1 MKNIRLYTL
10 IAILLMAGGVTVK
23 AQEYLP
29 ITQKGNEWHT
39 FETAIHWI
47 NNYVNWCSGDTLIG
61 DVRYTKIMGTVNN
74 GNLNLFTVLREEG
87 GKVWERHLNTSA
99 ETLLY
104 DFTASVGDTLCFGEP
119 GASFV
124 LDSISMVQIGGFDRR
139 KFWFGLEYDGL
150 GNPRAKETWVEGIG
164 SDYGLLWSGYYGVYD
179 GWHCLLCFHQNGE
192 LVWQN
197 PEYNTCT
204 YPYDAVEESEDSEI
218 SVYPNPGSNILSIR
232 TALQNAS
239 IEIYDLSGKLIHKQ
253 EITDNVTSIN
263 AEGWAAGAY
272 VWKVYAS
279 NSGVSTGSTTA
290 GSGTLAET
298 GKWIKELNK

>member
-1 MKNIRLYTL
+1 MKATKIYTL
-10 IAILLMAGGVTVK
+10 LALLLMAGGVTVQ

-29 ITQKGNEWHT
+29 MVQKGNEWHT

-47 NNYVNWCSGDTLIG
+47 NNIVNWCTGDTIIE
-61 DVRYTKIMGTVNN
+61 DVRYMKIMGSIND
-74 GNLNLFTVLREEG
+74 GPSALFTVLREEN
-87 GKVWERHLNTSA
+87 GKVWMRYLSTSE

-124 LDSISMVQIGGFDRR
+124 LDSISTEQIGGVDRR
-139 KFWFGLEYDGL
+139 KFWFGLEYDGS

-164 SDYGLLWSGYYGVYD
+164 SDYGLLWSGYYGIPD

-204 YPYDAVEESEDSEI
+204 YPYDAVEETERETVV
-218 SVYPNPGSNILSIR
+218 VYPNPGNNVLNIC
-232 TALQNAS
+232 TAVTMWQPYNARV
-239 IEIYDLSGKLIHKQ
+239 EIYDLTGKLVCNQ

-263 AEGWAAGAY
+263 AENWPSGMY
-272 VWKVYAS
+272 FWKVVV
-279 NSGVSTGSTTA
+279 GTSTGSVTE
-290 GSGTLAET
+290 AES
-298 GKWIKELNK
+298 GKWIKK